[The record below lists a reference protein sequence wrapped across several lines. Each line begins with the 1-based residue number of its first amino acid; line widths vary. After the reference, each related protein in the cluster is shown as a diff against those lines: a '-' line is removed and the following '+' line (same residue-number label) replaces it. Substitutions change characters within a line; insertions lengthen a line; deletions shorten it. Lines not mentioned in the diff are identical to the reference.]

1 MRKLLGLF
9 LMLVIVFSSCE
20 GRKTTHHALS
30 ESIEAFKEKVSL
42 EVDVFEPETYV
53 EHQVDTLMSNGY
65 RVKIKTYSDM
75 DSSVLYTKIKDTI
88 NYQTHYRNYKFSI
101 LVEKEGKQVF
111 NKQFNKGLVNEILS
125 YNANSTNGSALYNF
139 DKLAVLKSI
148 EVTDNTALTNVVSID
163 ILYAIPESNR
173 YAIHRLYIDENGKFN
188 VKKVEVN

>member
-1 MRKLLGLF
+1 
-9 LMLVIVFSSCE
+9 MLVIAFTSCE
-20 GRKTTHHALS
+20 GRKTTNQALS
-30 ESIEAFKEKVSL
+30 ESIEAFKENVSL
-42 EVDVFEPETYV
+42 EVHVFEPETYV
-53 EHQVDTLMSNGY
+53 EHQEDTLMSNGY

-75 DSSVLYTKIKDTI
+75 DNSVLYTKIKDTI

-125 YNANSTNGSALYNF
+125 YNANSTSGSSLYNF

-163 ILYAIPESNR
+163 IMYAIPESNR